1 MFSYIINPNTN
12 KKLNIQSLEGKEI
25 LNNYINYVSKQK
37 GGSNI
42 VLSNPAPIQE
52 LTCFKINLPTKSGP
66 IVNYF
71 NSWITDNKKVI
82 LECQILIEQV
92 LLALWSRNKP
102 LVEQSGKIIQSIKHF
117 KTEIENLLNSLN
129 QDNNNIIDTVNSIK
143 NLISKLDEIIH
154 DKKISEKQFI
164 KNLILIL
171 DKLSNSKKVLDDARH
186 SQSLQSKARLS
197 EGLDPDTEVEGIKT
211 KVLESKTELLKNLEK
226 LNNLRNEFFVHFN
239 NFLNKISQSSNRKKT
254 TMLRNISFDNLRG
267 LRVVRSGIKQI
278 HLMGSNIIYSNQA
291 QGGKP
296 RKIQIE
302 ISIVNDYML
311 SAKLSSIES
320 GRPIKLKI
328 SSNNPN
334 LDNKA
339 EITNEELK
347 NIDGIILLSVPRS
360 IVLTDIS
367 HNPNTQQ
374 IDTDTFMRNIELA
387 VSTPTSDAFIL
398 ELVKKLLTSRSR
410 ESNYKRF
417 LDYIL
422 EAILTKRDR
431 KEYYVH
437 NIAPFFDVKNRKIVS
452 YGDKNINKSFVLE
465 ISNFNKMN
473 KGYSLRLR
481 LHELIPKFKKG
492 RGLEYYRSLP
502 YYDFSKVLTE
512 IASINLESVDGE
524 FIPNYV
530 FTGSVSFF
538 DMCSIM

>member
-1 MFSYIINPNTN
+1 MFSYIIDPDTN
-12 KKLNIQSLEGKEI
+12 KKINIQSLQGKGI
-25 LNNYINYVSKQK
+25 LDNYINYVSEQK

-42 VLSNPAPIQE
+42 VLSNSVPRQE
-52 LTCFKINLPTKSGP
+52 LTCFKINLPNKAGP

-71 NSWITDNKKVI
+71 NSWITDDKKVI
-82 LECQILIEQV
+82 LECQILIEQI
-92 LLALWSRNKP
+92 LLALWGRNKP
-102 LVEQSGKIIQSIKHF
+102 LVEQSGKITQSIKHF
-117 KTEIENLLNSLN
+117 KTEIENLLNSLDK
-129 QDNNNIIDTVNSIK
+129 DNNNIIDTVISIK
-143 NLISKLDEIIH
+143 NLISKLNVLIP

-164 KNLILIL
+164 KNLISIL
-171 DKLSNSKKVLDDARH
+171 DKLSNSKMVLDDARH
-186 SQSLQSKARLS
+186 SQSLQSKARQS

-226 LNNLRNEFFVHFN
+226 LNNLRNEFSVHFN

-254 TMLRNISFDNLRG
+254 IMLRHISFDNLRG
-267 LRVVRSGIKQI
+267 LRVVRSGNKQI
-278 HLMGSNIIYSNQA
+278 HLIGSNIIYSNQS
-291 QGGKP
+291 QGGES

-302 ISIVNDYML
+302 INVVNDYML

-328 SSNNPN
+328 SSNNPY

-347 NIDGIILLSVPRS
+347 NIDGIILLPIPRS

-374 IDTDTFMRNIELA
+374 IDTDTFMKNIELA
-387 VSTPTSDAFIL
+387 VSEPTSDAFII
-398 ELVKKLLTSRSR
+398 ELVNKLLISRSR
-410 ESNYKRF
+410 KSNYKRF

-431 KEYYVH
+431 KAYYAH
-437 NIAPFFDVKNRKIVS
+437 NIVPFFDVKNRKIVS

-473 KGYSLRLR
+473 KGYGIRLR

-492 RGLEYYRSLP
+492 KGLEYYRSLP
-502 YYDFSKVLTE
+502 YYDFTKVLTE

-530 FTGSVSFF
+530 FTGNVSFL
-538 DMCSIM
+538 DMCSVM